1 MPIQIKQ
8 DDSELMTHILI
19 GFSFAQLVLG
29 LILYIPYAINLW
41 LVIGLGVLL
50 VMGAVLTYMF
60 WEEKKG
66 IRVLIRCLN
75 YAVVAVVVVT
85 LAVTVVLTLVQNIEI
100 MQKEDYEY
108 FWSSMMAII
117 CLFLQAVLLFVLPSM
132 ALAATRGYLLDL
144 VMLRIFAVAEL
155 LIAGATI
162 LVQRNTTMM
171 ALIVDN
177 IWFTIFFCLI
187 CMTTAVTSFVIHPI
201 QWRPKALVKI
211 QTRMEQVRSKK
222 S

>member
-29 LILYIPYAINLW
+29 FILYIYNAINLW
-41 LVIGLGVLL
+41 LIIGLGVLL

-66 IRVLIRCLN
+66 IRILIRCVN
-75 YAVVAVVVVT
+75 YAVVA
-85 LAVTVVLTLVQNIEI
+85 AVIIILGITIVMTLVQNMEI
-100 MQKEDYEY
+100 MQKEDYK
-108 FWSSMMAII
+108 FFFSSILALM

-132 ALAATRGYLLDL
+132 AIAATRGYLLDL
-144 VMLRIFAVAEL
+144 VMLRIFAVVEL

-162 LVQRNTTMM
+162 LVQQKTTMM
-171 ALIVDN
+171 ALLIDN
-177 IWFTIFFCLI
+177 IWFTLFFCLI
-187 CMTTAVTSFVIHPI
+187 CMTTAVASFVVHPI

-211 QTRMEQVRSKK
+211 QTRMEKARSKK